1 MEYVNLG
8 NDVTLLFDYNNLAV
22 RCFFGAKEI
31 TEDPDNIQW
40 GLWRYNVFNSIYSTL
55 WKFKNVQEVI
65 LAVDDNQSWRKHIY
79 SRYKESRKTKKK
91 ESIIDW
97 KHLYAKMHSL
107 AKELQHHMPFRVIKC
122 KNAEADDVIAV
133 LARSFNNPCVIVARD
148 EDYFQ
153 LFGKKQNLRVYD
165 SISQKL
171 YSPDDFPNIKEFL
184 LKLVFCGQKKD
195 DIPNI
200 ITPDDWGL
208 TEATEGK
215 RRPGFGEKAF
225 ENIKD
230 DIRGF
235 IEAGHK
241 NKIYGDV
248 DLSQTLKRNRLLMD
262 FDKIPQTIVNRIA
275 DAYNN
280 SSLPPLENIY
290 LFFEKYHMRAF
301 LDDYHRVEQKLQ
313 ELYG

>member
-1 MEYVNLG
+1 MESVNLG
-8 NDVTLLFDYNNLAV
+8 KDVTLLFDYNNLAV
-22 RCFFGAKEI
+22 RCLFGAKEI
-31 TEDPDNIQW
+31 IEDPDNIQW
-40 GLWRYNVFNSIYSTL
+40 GLWRYNVFNSIYTTL
-55 WKFKNVQEVI
+55 WKFRNVNEVI
-65 LAVDDNQSWRKHIY
+65 LAVDDNMSWRKHYY

-91 ESIIDW
+91 ESRIDW

-107 AKELQHHMPFRVIKC
+107 AKEFQHHMPFRVIKV

-133 LARSFNNPCVIVARD
+133 LARGFRNPCVIIARD

-225 ENIKD
+225 DKMKD
-230 DIRGF
+230 DIKGF
-235 IEAGHK
+235 IEKGHR
-241 NKIYGDV
+241 NKVYGIV
-248 DLSQTLKRNRLLMD
+248 DLSQTLKRNRILMD
-262 FDKIPQTIVNRIA
+262 FDKIPNTIANRIA

-290 LFFEKYHMRAF
+290 LFFEKYHMRSF
-301 LDDYHRVEQKLQ
+301 LEDYHRVEQKLQ
-313 ELYG
+313 GLY